1 MDLTDYHII
10 NRIRT
15 GIYDDVLQQEVL
27 QKHDTLKTVDGI
39 LQYCENFEC
48 TKHGRDV
55 LQTQNEQ
62 SVVNSL
68 NIESHDLAEEE
79 IVAALSAYRRE
90 KQYSS
95 SSASDKNCLS
105 CGYPAHANTGKYS
118 GGMRPPPPQGGGGG
132 GEKRAFSKNR
142 EETSFFRENGSYS
155 VYLKILGKQSKN
167 QFS

>member
-1 MDLTDYHII
+1 MVQKKDESIQEFITNLRVCAFDCAFTCPYDESHDLTDYHII

-27 QKHDTLKTVDGI
+27 QKHDTLKTVDGL

-48 TKHGRDV
+48 TKHDRDV
-55 LQTQNEQ
+55 LRTQNEH
-62 SVVNSL
+62 SFVNSL

-95 SSASDKNCLS
+95 SSAS
-105 CGYPAHANTGKYS
+105 
-118 GGMRPPPPQGGGGG
+118 
-132 GEKRAFSKNR
+132 
-142 EETSFFRENGSYS
+142 ETVFVVLCIR
-155 VYLKILGKQSKN
+155 
-167 QFS
+167 